1 MNTFSINPKIS
12 LDILRRYKNFL
23 KETETSGDYQPDKF
37 TTLYRTE
44 SRKLKTSLLKKMLE
58 ETFKASVEKEEGK
71 HHSFSVIISPPENKF
86 SELLKTYVNKRY
98 RSEFG
103 NVQSFTKSLPISM
116 LSKIAPAFEST
127 NQKLRIWFNEK
138 DEIEIWGFA
147 NNYFDDFGLEIVTF
161 SEGQIFV
168 QINLPVLTHSR
179 FLISQKQSEEI
190 ILDYFSIINHLFFG
204 KESFEKLRNMTIND
218 LHKEEFLRLEHR
230 KKRLYDF
237 AIDLINKINKHAHG
251 GILLVIPDE
260 KIDEI
265 LEESIKSPIN
275 FDLETNYNLVKG
287 KLKWEEDQI
296 VNSQIRREKTSERFN
311 FNNEINFIAQ
321 LTAIDGATIITK
333 SFDIVGF
340 GAKIKPKTT
349 SDALKLET
357 VLIREPFEE
366 SNDERKALS
375 DLGGTRHQSTAQ
387 FVFDQRE
394 KNAFAIVAS
403 QDGKISIIFWD
414 DEKQITTVFRHL
426 EYLFYGM
433 KLLYK

>member
-1 MNTFSINPKIS
+1 MNTFSFNPKIS
-12 LDILRRYKNFL
+12 ADILQKYKDFL
-23 KETETSGDYQPDKF
+23 KWTETSGGYQSDNF
-37 TTLYRTE
+37 TTLYRNE
-44 SRKLKTSLLKKMLE
+44 ASKLKTSQLKKMFE

-71 HHSFSVIISPPENKF
+71 QHSFSVIISPPEHKF
-86 SELLKTYVNKRY
+86 SELLIPYLHKHYCGY
-98 RSEFG
+98 FE
-103 NVQSFTKSLPISM
+103 NVQSFSKPIPISM

-127 NQKLRIWFNEK
+127 KQKLRIWFNNK
-138 DEIEIWGFA
+138 NEIEIWGFA
-147 NNYFDDFGLEIVTF
+147 NHYFDYFGLEIMTF
-161 SEGQIFV
+161 SDGQLFV
-168 QINLPVLTHSR
+168 HIKPFDFVHHR
-179 FLISQKQSEEI
+179 FLISQKRSEEI